1 MFNLK
6 KTIATSA
13 AALAVA
19 GFGVSAQAGNGFA
32 DGGFEIAPGAGQ
44 FAQGWVGANGKPAT
58 WSTAEAHTG
67 THSALLAVPDPGFN
81 GSGLFQNSV
90 DNGGLTLLDPSNWGT
105 APTLTFWAKGDASV
119 TGNVNYSLRYLDS
132 IGNILNPVVNTSFG
146 SLINTSTW
154 TQITKSGVVIPVNTT
169 AVFLEMTLA
178 TGPTGITTN
187 PDNSVSDYRQARVY
201 IDDVNLTVSDAVTAV
216 PEPQTYAM
224 MLAGLVGIGSFVRR
238 RRPE

>member
-19 GFGVSAQAGNGFA
+19 GFGVSAQADNGLA
-32 DGGFEIAPGAGQ
+32 NGGFETGPAAGQ
-44 FAQGWVGANGKPAT
+44 FAQGWVGSNGKPAT

-105 APTLTFWAKGDASV
+105 APTLTFWAKGDASI

-146 SLINTSTW
+146 GLINTSTW

-178 TGPTGITTN
+178 VGPTGVTTN
-187 PDNSVSDYRQARVY
+187 PDNSVTDYRQARVY
-201 IDDVNLTVSDAVTAV
+201 VDDVNLTVQGAVTAV